1 MVVKEEG
8 EEVLLSVVK
17 TSGNEA
23 RNGETISKQRPDRAI
38 FPPFFCLSFPGNPSG
53 QRASSR
59 FTLEFYASTLS
70 FFFSLSFSSL
80 DGETSFSIFAKDEST
95 KATLQRRGT
104 RNSYVIC
111 RRSIDEG

>member
-70 FFFSLSFSSL
+70 FFFLSLFLFS
-80 DGETSFSIFAKDEST
+80 
-95 KATLQRRGT
+95 RRGDFVLDI
-104 RNSYVIC
+104 RKGRV
-111 RRSIDEG
+111 DEGDFTEARN